1 MPLPIQLGSL
11 TDRLRKLF
19 RIVGRTRFTLDETV
33 VPVVVVQDL
42 TQGPYQAGVLP
53 AAGGLIWDNLLVGGS
68 QCVILL
74 NPDDVALLLNLAF
87 LDFEGRSWTSE
98 SLTVWNRSTNFLA
111 SVQVHITRR
120 DLLPG
125 PAGDIHQL
133 VQTQQNLPADIPT
146 TPPGAH
152 VVPVVLAEFPA
163 GGIVVNADQLIMEGN
178 VGAVTSATDR
188 LTIPPFILG
197 PAEML
202 VVTSVTGPVA
212 NNSMF
217 LNASGFYKQE
227 PR

>member
-33 VPVVVVQDL
+33 VPVVLVQDL
-42 TQGPYQAGVLP
+42 TVGPYQAGVIP
-53 AAGGLIWDNLLVGGS
+53 AAGGIIWDNLLVAGS
-68 QCVILL
+68 QVVLLL
-74 NPDDVALLLNLAF
+74 NPDDVAILGGSLG
-87 LDFEGRSWTSE
+87 DQFEGRSWTSLQLE
-98 SLTVWNRSTNFLA
+98 VWNRSTTFLA

-125 PAGDIHQL
+125 PAADIHQL
-133 VQTQQNLPADIPT
+133 VQTQQDLPSDIPT

-152 VVPVVLAEFPA
+152 VVPVVMAEFP
-163 GGIVVNADQLIMEGN
+163 GGGWVVNADQLLMEAN
-178 VGAVTSATDR
+178 VGAVTSSTDR
-188 LTIPPFILG
+188 FKIPPFTLG
-197 PAEML
+197 PTE
-202 VVTSVTGPVA
+202 VVVITSVTGPAA

-217 LNASGFYKQE
+217 LNGYGFYKQE